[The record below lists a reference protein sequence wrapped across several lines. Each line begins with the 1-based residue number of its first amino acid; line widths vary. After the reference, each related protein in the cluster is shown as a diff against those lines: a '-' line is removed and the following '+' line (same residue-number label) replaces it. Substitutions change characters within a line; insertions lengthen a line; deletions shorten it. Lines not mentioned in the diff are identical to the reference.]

1 VHVNSGLVGV
11 VEGTVW
17 YRDALMDLRRFGMAL
32 LASSALVTDL
42 RAQTAAPESV
52 AEIQNRH
59 DRSLVRELGEYL
71 IKNPK
76 AEDRDQA
83 YAALFNKVIEHDWF
97 AENQEAAE
105 RYLKD
110 QPEGPVRSL
119 AQVIAVMAKAKAKQ
133 FPDALTRY
141 KELIQGLTLAEQEE
155 FASSFS
161 ETFAAAAVAAGEI
174 GTAAQVYQTL
184 AAKFPESAA
193 VKQRAEAELGRL
205 ARVGKPA
212 PNIEAT
218 DVEGKTVRLAS
229 LRGKYV
235 LVDFWATWCTPNI
248 VELPRL
254 QEAYKKYH
262 AAGLEI
268 VSVSLDDTRTA
279 VVDFVKARK
288 IPWIQLHNT
297 TAGVDLV
304 EAFGVASIPATYLID
319 PQGTIIRLDLR
330 GGSLDEALGNLIKA
344 GG

>member
-1 VHVNSGLVGV
+1 MVF
-11 VEGTVW
+11 
-17 YRDALMDLRRFGMAL
+17 RRFGIA
-32 LASSALVTDL
+32 AIAATALVADL
-42 RAQTAAPESV
+42 RAQTAAPAESV

-83 YAALFNKVIEHDWF
+83 YAALFNKAIEHDWF
-97 AENQEAAE
+97 AENQETAE
-105 RYLKD
+105 RYLKESPD
-110 QPEGPVRSL
+110 GPVKAL
-119 AQVIAVMAKAKAKQ
+119 AQVIAVMGRAKAKQ
-133 FPDALTRY
+133 FAEALAQY
-141 KELIQGLTLAEQEE
+141 QELMQGLTMAEQEE

-161 ETFAAAAVAAGEI
+161 ETFAASAVAAGEVA
-174 GTAAQVYQTL
+174 TAAQVYQSL
-184 AAKFPESAA
+184 ASKYPESAA
-193 VKQRAEAELGRL
+193 VKQRAEAELARL

-212 PNIEAT
+212 PNVEAT
-218 DVEGKTVRLAS
+218 DVDGKAVRLAS

-235 LVDFWATWCTPNI
+235 LVDFWATWSTPNI
-248 VELPRL
+248 AELPRL

-262 AAGLEI
+262 PAGLEI
-268 VSVSLDDTRTA
+268 VSVSLDDTRTS

-330 GGSLDEALGNLIKA
+330 GGSLDEALGKLIKV